1 MGRLLEP
8 LELTNNLRGLL
19 AWAGLLHLLE
29 LNLELN
35 LLRLLELKLLRLL
48 ELNLLPVT
56 CGGRLLEPLA
66 LFEVEL
72 VLLARG
78 KRLFFAWRTLSLGP
92 TQ

>member
-1 MGRLLEP
+1 LLEP
-8 LELTNNLRGLL
+8 TLLPVLELKLRLVTCGGRL
-19 AWAGLLHLLE
+19 
-29 LNLELN
+29 LELN
-35 LLRLLELKLLRLL
+35 LLRLLEPNLLRLL
-48 ELNLLPVT
+48 RVLELTLLPVT

-92 TQ
+92 Q